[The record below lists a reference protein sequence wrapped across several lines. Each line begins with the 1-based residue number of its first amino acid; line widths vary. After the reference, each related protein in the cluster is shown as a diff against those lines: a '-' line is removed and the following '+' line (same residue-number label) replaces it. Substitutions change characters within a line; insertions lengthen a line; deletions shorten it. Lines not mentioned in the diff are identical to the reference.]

1 MEFLNRG
8 MRSFLTLTLSSP
20 ATVMSP
26 VKVRFVFRLLALLA
40 LMLAFAAGYKLS
52 EYRKGKSPIMVM
64 AASGVPPTDFAIPLP
79 EGPTKITITDP
90 QQGNVELTSFTV
102 QRNAKSITG
111 LPLEERSIA
120 PRLPLS
126 HDDAL
131 FFRHELAGLMVNSDS
146 SWERAIRLRN
156 WLATGRY
163 TVALPGL
170 GTRVP
175 REAYLEMREGK
186 PVLCGNLAEI
196 YVALCESV
204 GLIARSVGLSLMVRD
219 GTFGTDTHAGAEIW
233 IPEMGGW
240 IYQDPTFNCYWTS
253 DGRPA
258 SALQLHTALMNGGD
272 IMPVAANSKAAALLE
287 NYYVDPKL
295 LFRHISYEYRPG
307 GSLLYYVDS
316 RLEPLNLRD
325 RNWIQSDD
333 PATFQD
339 LDVSGNRLVERKG
352 EVTAGIFAQLIG
364 NVLFIRDRRDQ
375 NRGIRVRSSSGIVQ
389 VCSYEHWR
397 AEELGVFQGKNYVL
411 NGSFDVTGIAQGLAA
426 DWNISGP
433 TEVLSTLGGQGM
445 AAQTGGK
452 LWQRIA
458 VEPGKRYLMY
468 AKISVARGSLTWSLV
483 DAGKGMESRGVVR
496 PTQMTEIVSDVVE
509 CRSGYLDVSFELPE
523 GGGFRVMNVIVT
535 SLGNNA
541 VQHMQQALPTI
552 ESAIR

>member
-1 MEFLNRG
+1 MQ
-8 MRSFLTLTLSSP
+8 SFPTLTRSRP
-20 ATVMSP
+20 ATRISP
-26 VKVRFVFRLLALLA
+26 VKVRLVFRLLALFA
-40 LMLAFAAGYKLS
+40 LILAFAAGYKVS
-52 EYRKGKSPIMVM
+52 EYRNGKNRIVVT

-79 EGPTKITITDP
+79 EGSTKITISDP
-90 QQGNVELTSFTV
+90 QQGNVELASFTV
-102 QRNAKSITG
+102 RRDANSITG
-111 LPLEERSIA
+111 LPHEERFIA

-126 HDDAL
+126 YDDAV
-131 FFRHELAGLMVNSDS
+131 FFRHELTGLIVNSDS
-146 SWERAIRLRN
+146 RWQRAIRLRN

-163 TVALPGL
+163 SVALPGL

-196 YVALCESV
+196 YVALCESA
-204 GLIARSVGLSLMVRD
+204 GLIARTVGLSLIVRD
-219 GTFGTDTHAGAEIW
+219 GTFGSDTHAGAEIW
-233 IPEMGGW
+233 LPELGGW
-240 IYQDPTFNCYWTS
+240 IYQDPTFNCYWTV

-258 SALQLHTALMNGGD
+258 SALQLHTALMNGSD
-272 IMPVAANSKAAALLE
+272 VRPVPANPKATALLE
-287 NYYVDPKL
+287 NYYIDPRL

-307 GSLLYYVDS
+307 GPLLYYVDS
-316 RLEPLNLRD
+316 HLEPLNLRD

-333 PATFQD
+333 STIFQD
-339 LDVSGNRLVERKG
+339 LDVTGKRLVERKG
-352 EVTAGIFAQLIG
+352 EVAAGIFAQLIG
-364 NVLFIRDRRDQ
+364 DVLFIRDRRDQ

-397 AEELGVFQGKNYVL
+397 AEELGLFQGKNYAQ
-411 NGSFDVTGIAQGLAA
+411 NGSFDVSGIVQGVAA
-426 DWNISGP
+426 GWNISGP

-445 AAQTGGK
+445 AAQTGGR

-468 AKISVARGSLTWSLV
+468 AKISVARGSLMWSLV

-523 GGGFRVMNVIVT
+523 AGGFRVMNVIVT
-535 SLGNNA
+535 NLGSNA

-552 ESAIR
+552 ESARR